1 MLAGIRS
8 GDAPAGT
15 ESVQL
20 DVTNED
26 DVRGLAEIESLDA
39 LVNNAGIAVAAPLEF
54 LPPAELRTQ
63 LEVNVVGQVAV
74 TQAVLPALRRARGR
88 IVFIGSVSGRSALP
102 FMGPYAA
109 SKHALEAV
117 ADSLRVELAPWGI
130 GVTIVEP
137 GTIRTPMWARGGQRA
152 GELAEQAG
160 ERAAELYGERA
171 AAFRRIAAERGA
183 SGAPA
188 EAVAAVVERALT
200 AKRAA
205 RAGARG
211 ARRAHPGGDRALPR
225 PAARPGIPKAALARV
240 APVPGRYGQLSE
252 EERAR

>member
-8 GDAPAGT
+8 GDAPPGT
-15 ESVQL
+15 EAVQL
-20 DVTNED
+20 DVTSAD
-26 DVRGLAEIESLDA
+26 DVRALAEIEPLDA

-54 LPPAELRTQ
+54 LPPDELRNQ
-63 LEVNVVGQVAV
+63 LEVNVIGQVAV
-74 TQAVLPALRRARGR
+74 TQAVLPALRRTRGR

-137 GTIRTPMWARGGQRA
+137 GTIRTPMWARGAERA
-152 GELAEQAG
+152 QELAEGAG

-183 SGAPA
+183 NGAPA

-200 AKRAA
+200 AKRAPA
-205 RAGARG
+205 RVLVGRDAHI
-211 ARRAHPGGDRALPR
+211 RAAIEHFPDRLRDRAFRKLLLR
-225 PAARPGIPKAALARV
+225 
-240 APVPGRYGQLSE
+240 E
-252 EERAR
+252 

>member
-1 MLAGIRS
+1 VLAGVRS
-8 GDAPAGT
+8 GEAPAGT
-15 ESVQL
+15 EAVQL

-26 DVRGLAEIESLDA
+26 DVRALAEIDPLDA

-54 LPPAELRTQ
+54 LPPEELRTQ
-63 LEVNVVGQVAV
+63 LEVNVIGQVAV
-74 TQAVLPALRRARGR
+74 TQAVLPALRAARGR
-88 IVFIGSVSGRSALP
+88 IVFVGSVSGRSALP

-152 GELAEQAG
+152 EELSQRAG
-160 ERAAELYGERA
+160 ERAAELYGARA

-183 SGAPA
+183 NGAPA
-188 EAVAAVVERALT
+188 EAVAAVVARALT
-200 AKRAA
+200 AKRAPA
-205 RAGARG
+205 RVLVGRDAHI
-211 ARRAHPGGDRALPR
+211 RAAIERFPDRLRDRAFRKLLLR
-225 PAARPGIPKAALARV
+225 
-240 APVPGRYGQLSE
+240 E
-252 EERAR
+252 